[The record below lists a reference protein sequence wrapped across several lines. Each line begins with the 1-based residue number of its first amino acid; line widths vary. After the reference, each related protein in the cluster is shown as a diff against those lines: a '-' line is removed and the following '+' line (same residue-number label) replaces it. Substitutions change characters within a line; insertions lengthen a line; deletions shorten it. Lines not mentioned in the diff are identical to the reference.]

1 MHNEQSLSEGHQA
14 LDFRTS
20 NGVSH
25 IPAAAHAVPPQLDAL
40 GDFMPGQTAQR
51 FVEWSTAKSTIST
64 DRLVV
69 LGLLAGVFIAIG
81 GAFFTGV
88 MNLSSLGDGPI
99 RLLGGIAFSG
109 GLLLVC
115 VSGAELSTGN
125 CMLFMAWASRRLT
138 LIEVGRNLLISY
150 AANAAGALVFAML
163 MAGSGLFQSGHGR
176 TAAAIAEAKM
186 NLSFEQAFVRGILCN
201 ALVCVAVWMITAART
216 IPSKLVGLIFPISAF
231 ITLGFEH
238 SIANFYLLAAGLL
251 AGAAGS
257 LGGAVAN
264 LVAVTLGNLVG
275 GSVVALAFW
284 AAYFRGTDSKPA
296 RPKGSTFGSRPA
308 SDSTCS

>member
-1 MHNEQSLSEGHQA
+1 MHIDQSRPEGHQA
-14 LDFRTS
+14 LDFRT
-20 NGVSH
+20 NIGVSH
-25 IPAAAHAVPPQLDAL
+25 VSAAPQTVSPEFNTL
-40 GDFMPGQTAQR
+40 GDFIPGQTAQR
-51 FVEWSTAKSTIST
+51 LVEWSTAKSTLST

-88 MNLSSLGDGPI
+88 MNVSSLGDGPT
-99 RLLGGIAFSG
+99 RLLGGIVFSG
-109 GLLLVC
+109 GLLLVG

-125 CMLFMAWASRRLT
+125 CMLFTAWASRRLT
-138 LIEVGRNLLISY
+138 LIDLGRNLLISY
-150 AANAAGALVFAML
+150 AANAAGALAFAML

-238 SIANFYLLAAGLL
+238 SIANFYLLPAGLL
-251 AGAAGS
+251 AGAGGS
-257 LGGAVAN
+257 FGGAVAN
-264 LVAVTLGNLVG
+264 LIAVTLGNLVG

-284 AAYFRGTDSKPA
+284 AAYFRGKDPKPA
-296 RPKGSTFGSRPA
+296 RSKRSAFGSRST
-308 SDSTCS
+308 SDPTCS